1 MKHFTFFPRNKFNFV
16 IAVFDGSCRKVFNGL
31 SYLDDRN
38 TSANGG
44 FTMKDVTGLS
54 KGEIERLAQE
64 IERDRALLFR
74 IGNSFQLIHSDV
86 VRLSQVLDEKI
97 VEYMKLKQHLRLA
110 NQQSDA
116 NNQNSC
122 SND

>member
-1 MKHFTFFPRNKFNFV
+1 
-16 IAVFDGSCRKVFNGL
+16 
-31 SYLDDRN
+31 
-38 TSANGG
+38 
-44 FTMKDVTGLS
+44 MKDVTGLS

>member
-1 MKHFTFFPRNKFNFV
+1 MKE
-16 IAVFDGSCRKVFNGL
+16 
-31 SYLDDRN
+31 
-38 TSANGG
+38 
-44 FTMKDVTGLS
+44 VTGLS

-64 IERDRALLFR
+64 IERDRALLLR
-74 IGNSFQLIHSDV
+74 IGNSFQLIHSDL

-110 NQQSDA
+110 NQQGDA
-116 NNQNSC
+116 NNQKSC